1 MSLTPLIEDRNA
13 LTVNSKKRPKR
24 AIALAASCRM
34 AVTHG
39 CDKVRIAAERA
50 DIKAPTGQ
58 HIELRLTQ
66 KIHKR
71 FILAFNSCHEKN
83 TANDSTTG
91 FERSAA

>member
-1 MSLTPLIEDRNA
+1 MKCRTPIDCNA
-13 LTVNSKKRPKR
+13 LTVNSEKRPKR
-24 AIALAASCRM
+24 TVDLAASCRI

-39 CDKVRIAAERA
+39 CDNVRIAAERA

-58 HIELRLTQ
+58 NIELRLTQ

-83 TANDSTTG
+83 TANNSTTG
-91 FERSAA
+91 IERSAA